1 MHFALPQEHWPISLS
16 ARLNGQPAQTG
27 LNKRTKR
34 FYVEI
39 CRVLSKIYPRFI

>member
-27 LNKRTKR
+27 LNKR